1 MCRLALV
8 PILFCIA
15 AALTVAVAAGDG
27 GPSPGAVTGWD
38 GVVDPGGAVRY
49 VALAGTNTTVAA
61 VRVRDGRVLRYAF
74 LKGFY
79 GVPLVAYDGS
89 ADGVSADGKTL
100 VLASF
105 PGPPSAQAVTR
116 FPVLSTRSLKL
127 RRMVTLRGAFS
138 YDAISPDGSTI
149 YLIEYLSQPP
159 NLRYRVRAL
168 DATTGRLIGGAI
180 VDKSEP
186 EAMQGY
192 PLARATPPDRSWAF
206 TLYRK
211 NIGNAFVHALDTRH
225 RSAVCIDLPWRIG
238 GATVKMTLTR
248 DGSRLVLRQPHVGI
262 LAVVDTRSFRIRA
275 FRKPVEPGSPVG

>member
-1 MCRLALV
+1 MRRLALV
-8 PILFCIA
+8 PILFCLA
-15 AALTVAVAAGDG
+15 AGLTVEVAASDG
-27 GPSPGAVTGWD
+27 GPSPGAITGWD
-38 GVVDPGGAVRY
+38 GVVAPGGAVRY
-49 VALAGTNTTVAA
+49 VALAGTSTTVAA
-61 VRVRDGRVLRYAF
+61 VRIRDGRVLRYAF

-105 PGPPSAQAVTR
+105 PGRPSAKAVTR
-116 FPVLSTRSLKL
+116 FPILATRSLKL

-138 YDAISPDGSTI
+138 YDAMSPDGSTV
-149 YLIEYLSQPP
+149 YLIEYLSDAP

-168 DATTGRLIGGAI
+168 DARTGRLFEGAI

-192 PLARATPPDRSWAF
+192 PLARATPADRSWAF

-211 NIGNAFVHALDTRH
+211 NVGKAFVHALDTRH
-225 RSAVCIDLPWRIG
+225 RSAVCVDLPWRIG
-238 GATVKMTLTR
+238 QATVKMALSR
-248 DGSRLVLRQPHVGI
+248 DGSRLVLRQPHVGT
-262 LAVVDTRSFRIRA
+262 LAVVDTRSFHVRA
-275 FRKPVEPGSPVG
+275 IRKPVEPGSPVG